1 MELSLEGMRLF
12 YEFRS
17 RFDELSESALRWL
30 IGRGTVNYIK
40 YHLTAAAIVRSAN
53 GELSIYDEYL

>member
-30 IGRGTVNYIK
+30 IGARDRQLHQVSPNRCGDRQK
-40 YHLTAAAIVRSAN
+40 R
-53 GELSIYDEYL
+53 